1 MRVEYVNP
9 FVDAAVQ
16 VLSSTVSE
24 YVKREEL
31 VLRPKITP
39 AMGVTVIVGLAGQ
52 ISGRVIIDMSR
63 ETGLKIAS
71 AMNDEEIKEYD
82 ELAISTITEL
92 ANMITGKAVTW
103 LTELGFQFDITPPA
117 LFIGDNIQIA
127 NNQIEV
133 LVVPIELP
141 QGKLE
146 ISVGIK
152 EK

>member
-9 FVDAAVQ
+9 FVESAIK

-31 VLRPKITP
+31 FLRPKMCP

-71 AMNDEEIKEYD
+71 TMNDETLTEYD
-82 ELAISTITEL
+82 ELVVSTITEL

-117 LFIGDNIQIA
+117 LFIGDNIQISG
-127 NNQIEV
+127 NNVEV
-133 LVVPIELP
+133 MVVPIELP
-141 QGKLE
+141 QGRLE
-146 ISVGIK
+146 ISIGIK

>member
-9 FVDAAVQ
+9 FVDAAIQ

-63 ETGLKIAS
+63 ETGLRIAS

-141 QGKLE
+141 QCKLE